1 MSLSNED
8 LKAISTIVESIV
20 QTTVQSQIEPLKED
34 ITNIKLHLENV
45 TDKNIQLLAENHVDL
60 VNKLNQAIPVANK
73 NIAFEVKINYLT
85 EKVNKLEKEIS
96 DLKDKIA

>member
-60 VNKLNQAIPVANK
+60 INKLNQAIPIAN
-73 NIAFEVKINYLT
+73 NIAFEVKNNYLT

-96 DLKDKIA
+96 NLKDKIA